1 MFPRCSHKAL
11 QHPALQK
18 AGILCISEEEH
29 CHAGWCSSNAGSHCL
44 RASKLGPLRAVVQAQ
59 NNLTQQVLSTCDT
72 RSKFKALMTEMYN
85 FPKTSC
91 PFQRGE
97 AGGVLRCASA
107 ARSSL
112 LSEA

>member
-1 MFPRCSHKAL
+1 MGAL
-11 QHPALQK
+11 
-18 AGILCISEEEH
+18 C
-29 CHAGWCSSNAGSHCL
+29 
-44 RASKLGPLRAVVQAQ
+44 AVVQAQ

-97 AGGVLRCASA
+97 AGGVLRWVTT
-107 ARSSL
+107 ARQSYKFV
-112 LSEA
+112 